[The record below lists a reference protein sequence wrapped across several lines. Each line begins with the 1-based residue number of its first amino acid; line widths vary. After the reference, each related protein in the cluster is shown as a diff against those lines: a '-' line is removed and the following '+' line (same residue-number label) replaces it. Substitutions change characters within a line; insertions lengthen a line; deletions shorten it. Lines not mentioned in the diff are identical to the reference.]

1 MPGGIDGIGGG
12 KGPMGPHPGTSGIDG
27 PARAPASPGTRFAEV
42 LDARRT
48 AAPSPP
54 SPPPIQQPVERTA
67 ASERADSGIPEL
79 LRQAGRS
86 IARGERMVNRAIRA
100 ARAGKVFSQEELI
113 ALQAG
118 VYRYTQELELA
129 AKLVDKSTQ
138 AVKRTVESQR

>member
-1 MPGGIDGIGGG
+1 MPGGIDGIGDGQ
-12 KGPMGPHPGTSGIDG
+12 GPAAPQHTTPNPAG
-27 PARAPASPGTRFAEV
+27 PARAPSRSGTRFAEV
-42 LDARRT
+42 MSSQRT
-48 AAPSPP
+48 QHASPAPTTPP
-54 SPPPIQQPVERTA
+54 TPSVQEATHSKQADGGV
-67 ASERADSGIPEL
+67 SEMIRH
-79 LRQAGRS
+79 AGRS

-100 ARAGKVFSQEELI
+100 ARSGKVFSQEELI